1 VTPYLLDVNVLL
13 ALSLDNH
20 MHHLAA
26 TEWFDEADFD
36 WATTPL
42 TEAGYVRLMTNRE
55 VIGFSV
61 SVSQAVDGL
70 RELRQEPGF
79 RFLPD
84 GTTLGAA
91 VIDLGPLAGTKQVTD
106 FHLVNLVA
114 QSSMRLATFDGALL
128 RSLSES
134 DRGHVFVIDS

>member
-1 VTPYLLDVNVLL
+1 MTPYLLDVNVLL

-42 TEAGYVRLMTNRE
+42 TEAGYVRLMTNPRM
-55 VIGFSV
+55 VGFSV
-61 SVSQAVDGL
+61 TVAQAVGGL
-70 RELRQEPGF
+70 RELRAEAGF

-84 GTTLGAA
+84 DTSLAEALVDLRALTGTS
-91 VIDLGPLAGTKQVTD
+91 QVTD
-106 FHLVNLVA
+106 FHLVNLA
-114 QSSMRLATFDGALL
+114 ARNRMHLATFDGSLV
-128 RSLSES
+128 RSLAEA
-134 DRGHVFVIDS
+134 DRGHVYVIDS